1 MNNILI
7 LIDTS
12 YTAFYR
18 FFATIKWFSFAY
30 KDEYNLIKLDSLY
43 DWSLNKIFIEKY
55 EKMFLESII
64 KILKKKVFNNSKI
77 IFCLDYTKESLWRT
91 EIDCTYKNNRHI
103 LENKYN
109 FKQVFKYTY
118 DYIIPNIINT
128 YSNIN
133 IFTINNIEADDII
146 GGICLYFK
154 SYNPLQKIYIISSD
168 KDFLQLGRDN
178 ITFINYKNKKFINI
192 SEDEAQLLLKKKI
205 LFGDK
210 SDCIKSIIVKNTKIK
225 KNDLLDDNILN
236 HYLNKYP
243 EAKANYIKNRL
254 MIDFTYIPNHFL
266 LQIKT
271 LIYKYIIK
279 TL

>member
-77 IFCLDYTKESLWRT
+77 IFCLDSTKESLWRT
-91 EIDCTYKNNRHI
+91 ELDCTYKNNRHI

-146 GGICLYFK
+146 GGICLFFK

-192 SEDEAQLLLKKKI
+192 SEDEAKLVLKKKI

-236 HYLNKYP
+236 HYLNKYQ
-243 EAKANYIKNRL
+243 EAKTNYIKNRL

-271 LIYKYIIK
+271 LIYNYIIK
-279 TL
+279 T

>member
-77 IFCLDYTKESLWRT
+77 IFCLDSTKESLWRT
-91 EIDCTYKNNRHI
+91 ELDCTYKNNRHI

-118 DYIIPNIINT
+118 DYIIPNINNT
-128 YSNIN
+128 YSNVN

-146 GGICLYFK
+146 GGICLFFK

-168 KDFLQLGRDN
+168 EDFLQLGRDN

-192 SEDEAQLLLKKKI
+192 SEDEAKLLLKKKI

-243 EAKANYIKNRL
+243 EAKTNYIKNRL
-254 MIDFTYIPNHFL
+254 MIDFNYIPNHFL

-271 LIYKYIIK
+271 LIYNYIIK
-279 TL
+279 T

>member
-1 MNNILI
+1 MYNIII

-18 FFATIKWFSFAY
+18 FFATMKWYSFAY
-30 KDEYNLIKLDSLY
+30 KDDFNLIKSDTLY
-43 DWSLNKIFIEKY
+43 DWSQNKIFIEKY

-64 KILKKKVFNNSKI
+64 KIIKKKVFNNSKI
-77 IFCLDYTKESLWRT
+77 IFCLDSNKESLWRS
-91 EIDCTYKNNRHI
+91 ELDCTYKNNRYI

-118 DYIIPNIINT
+118 DYIIPNIN
-128 YSNIN
+128 NAFLNVN
-133 IFTINNIEADDII
+133 IFKINNIEADDII
-146 GGICLYFK
+146 AGICIYFK
-154 SYNPLQKIYIISSD
+154 SINPLQKIYIISSD
-168 KDFLQLGRDN
+168 EDFLQLGRDN

-192 SEDEAQLLLKKKI
+192 SEDDAKLSLKKKI

-210 SDCIKSIIVKNTKIK
+210 SDCIKSIVIKNTKIK

-236 HYLNKYP
+236 DYLNKYP
-243 EAKANYIKNRL
+243 EAKANYIKNRT
-254 MIDFTYIPNHFL
+254 MIDFTYIPNKYL

-271 LIYKYIIK
+271 LIHNNII
-279 TL
+279 TN